1 MAWHTRDTVDFDRT
15 AGTERVRQR
24 RLDVAHAQA
33 ADEEK
38 PSYYLAWIQAESAD
52 VAEQYARLIAEARQ
66 VAGRAMHGGWTT
78 RLAPR
83 TLTLRTLR

>member
-1 MAWHTRDTVDFDRT
+1 MAWHTVDFHRT

-33 ADEEK
+33 ANEEK

-52 VAEQYARLIAEARQ
+52 V
-66 VAGRAMHGGWTT
+66 GST
-78 RLAPR
+78 RG
-83 TLTLRTLR
+83 